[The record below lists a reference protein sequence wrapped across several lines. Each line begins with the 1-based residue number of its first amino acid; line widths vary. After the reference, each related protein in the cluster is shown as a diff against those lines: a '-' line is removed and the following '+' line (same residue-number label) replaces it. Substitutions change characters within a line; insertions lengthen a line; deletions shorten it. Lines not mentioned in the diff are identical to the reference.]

1 VPASNLNL
9 VVDVAIL
16 SDLNAL
22 MKTDAPPVMVK
33 PRSGTD
39 LALGW
44 QKTVKKYKYDRLN
57 QPWDDRDMVEVTPP
71 SERMKS

>member
-9 VVDVAIL
+9 VVDVAIP
-16 SDLNAL
+16 SDFHAF

-39 LALGW
+39 RALRW
-44 QKTVKKYKYDRLN
+44 QKTVKKYKYDRL
-57 QPWDDRDMVEVTPP
+57 D
-71 SERMKS
+71 